1 MYELFARF
9 VDAPE
14 LALIPAASFA
24 LLAVFFRQRALWLV
38 AGLWA
43 LYTAYEA
50 GVAAGVLCSGDC
62 AIRVDLLLIAPAT
75 ANLLGKLAHGTADD
89 FLTTTYLATKAPVIV
104 ALLGASIT
112 FAPS

>member
-62 AIRVDLLLIAPAT
+62 AIRVDLLLIAPG
-75 ANLLGKLAHGTADD
+75 LLLASAGGLVWAAVRG
-89 FLTTTYLATKAPVIV
+89 LRMRAR
-104 ALLGASIT
+104 
-112 FAPS
+112 